1 MHFISLCPSSLRYYL
16 IHPTAAA
23 AGGSDRNAMCVRR
36 GADLGEAMRL
46 ARGSVNL

>member
-1 MHFISLCPSSLRYYL
+1 MHFISLRPSSLRYYL
-16 IHPTAAA
+16 IHPTAG
-23 AGGSDRNAMCVRR
+23 GGSDRNAMCVRR